1 MPCTNA
7 GAIFDPGTAISTP
20 ASCAGVTDFYGLFR
34 STFGWNEIFD
44 TKAFTYGP
52 LRNISFEVGMDS
64 GTQNNYLAY
73 AKHDLQA

>member
-1 MPCTNA
+1 M
-7 GAIFDPGTAISTP
+7 
-20 ASCAGVTDFYGLFR
+20 TDFYGLFR